1 MCASPGA
8 AQVVVEG
15 RPVDK
20 TLVCVSLLRKRQSC
34 KQFGEDEDD
43 VGRSRGGVLGKMWRK
58 NALRKGAG
66 LRGGRA
72 GAPCRWLAVTD
83 FHPEHNKAFQ
93 TVKVIES
100 KVHKSVSKA
109 KNS

>member
-1 MCASPGA
+1 
-8 AQVVVEG
+8 
-15 RPVDK
+15 
-20 TLVCVSLLRKRQSC
+20 
-34 KQFGEDEDD
+34 
-43 VGRSRGGVLGKMWRK
+43 MWLK

-93 TVKVIES
+93 TVKLVES
-100 KVHKSVSKA
+100 EVHESVSKA
-109 KNS
+109 KKKLRLEVITRVKPPLDC